1 MNNGLD
7 KSFSHLR
14 QFWTN
19 KMPRR
24 KIKMLRKPRLT
35 WTQLSVLAVLYLTS
49 IHIPSQSSNQMVD
62 ASVPFRFRFAPNSY
76 GSQTGLG
83 MNRLGTSSL
92 VGSRDRNLISYLYP
106 QSNSHLTGVS
116 HLNKRSYADLQCRGI
131 YDASI
136 FARLERVCEDC
147 YNLYKDDEV
156 LGLCRTDCFGSE
168 TFRECL
174 QSLLL
179 NQESDLYMELVEII
193 GKRKK

>member
-1 MNNGLD
+1 
-7 KSFSHLR
+7 
-14 QFWTN
+14 
-19 KMPRR
+19 
-24 KIKMLRKPRLT
+24 
-35 WTQLSVLAVLYLTS
+35 
-49 IHIPSQSSNQMVD
+49 MVD
-62 ASVPFRFRFAPNSY
+62 ASVPFKFR
-76 GSQTGLG
+76 GSPHCNRGRTGLI

-156 LGLCRTDCFGSE
+156 LGLCRYF
-168 TFRECL
+168 
-174 QSLLL
+174 
-179 NQESDLYMELVEII
+179 
-193 GKRKK
+193 K